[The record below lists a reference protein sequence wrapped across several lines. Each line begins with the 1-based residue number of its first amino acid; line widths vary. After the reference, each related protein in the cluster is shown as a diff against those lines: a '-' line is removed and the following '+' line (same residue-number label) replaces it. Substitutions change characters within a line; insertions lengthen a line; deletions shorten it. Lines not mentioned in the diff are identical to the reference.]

1 MTLVNGIPQ
10 EHIELSDRGFQYGD
24 GLFETIAVK
33 QGHPTFLSRHLNRL
47 SEGCNRLLI
56 PAPCQELLQTE
67 VKELVTNSKNAI
79 LKIIITRGSGGR
91 GYRQPDNINST
102 RVLSLHPFPEY
113 PTVFKEQGISIRFC
127 NTRLGLNPTLAR
139 IKHLNR
145 LEQIIARA
153 EWSDDQSQEGLMLDI
168 NDNVIEGIMTN
179 LFYVKNDIIYTS
191 PLVYTGV
198 AGIMRGI
205 IIDLI
210 STHSFKLILQ
220 DFKKADL
227 LSADEAFLCNSVIGI
242 WPIKSIGSTHFN
254 IGLRTRQLQHLLA
267 QYEHEE
273 IISHL

>member
-1 MTLVNGIPQ
+1 
-10 EHIELSDRGFQYGD
+10 
-24 GLFETIAVK
+24 
-33 QGHPTFLSRHLNRL
+33 
-47 SEGCNRLLI
+47 
-56 PAPCQELLQTE
+56 
-67 VKELVTNSKNAI
+67 
-79 LKIIITRGSGGR
+79 
-91 GYRQPDNINST
+91 
-102 RVLSLHPFPEY
+102 
-113 PTVFKEQGISIRFC
+113 
-127 NTRLGLNPTLAR
+127 
-139 IKHLNR
+139 
-145 LEQIIARA
+145 
-153 EWSDDQSQEGLMLDI
+153 MLDI

-179 LFYVKNDIIYTS
+179 LFYIKNDIIYTS

-242 WPIKSIGSTHFN
+242 WPIKSIGSTHYN

>member
-56 PAPCQELLQTE
+56 PTPCQELLLTE

-127 NTRLGLNPTLAR
+127 NTRLWFKPY
-139 IKHLNR
+139 I
-145 LEQIIARA
+145 
-153 EWSDDQSQEGLMLDI
+153 SQ
-168 NDNVIEGIMTN
+168 NQT
-179 LFYVKNDIIYTS
+179 
-191 PLVYTGV
+191 
-198 AGIMRGI
+198 
-205 IIDLI
+205 
-210 STHSFKLILQ
+210 FKQ
-220 DFKKADL
+220 
-227 LSADEAFLCNSVIGI
+227 
-242 WPIKSIGSTHFN
+242 T
-254 IGLRTRQLQHLLA
+254 
-267 QYEHEE
+267 
-273 IISHL
+273 